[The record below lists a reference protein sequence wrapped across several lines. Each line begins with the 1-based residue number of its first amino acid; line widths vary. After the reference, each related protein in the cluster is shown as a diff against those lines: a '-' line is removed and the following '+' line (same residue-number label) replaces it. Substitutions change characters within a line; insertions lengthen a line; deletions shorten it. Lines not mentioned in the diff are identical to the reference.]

1 MSPPDTSSW
10 TDAGQGDP
18 GVAILE
24 LLAYL
29 ADDFGYRQDAVAAAN
44 RRRTV
49 FVAAV
54 AGAIAGVLVC
64 SWLCARRASSD
75 R

>member
-1 MSPPDTSSW
+1 M
-10 TDAGQGDP
+10 
-18 GVAILE
+18 ILE

-29 ADDFGYRQDAVAAAN
+29 ADALSYREDAAAAERQ
-44 RRRTV
+44 RRAV
-49 FVAAV
+49 IAAAV
-54 AGAIAGVLVC
+54 AGTVAGALAC